1 MSDLTNPS
9 QEHPASEASDP
20 VFIEA
25 EPAPAT
31 DATIEMPIRVFTLE
45 EAGALVPTLRKLFYQ
60 AHLDLRRKH
69 DELIVFRRL
78 HQQKQHLS
86 GQDTDD
92 DVLQSHVDAFD
103 ATLKHWLQQVADLG
117 VLVKDFERGLIDF
130 PYRSKSG
137 QLFFLCWHPGEDGV
151 FYFRLPTEELNAR
164 KPITILPD

>member
-9 QEHPASEASDP
+9 QEHPASETSEAAFMDVGSAS
-20 VFIEA
+20 
-25 EPAPAT
+25 PANA
-31 DATIEMPIRVFTLE
+31 AAEMPIRVFTLE
-45 EAGALVPTLRKLFYQ
+45 EAGALVPTLRKLFYE

-78 HQQKQHLS
+78 HQQKQHLL
-86 GQDTDD
+86 GQDGDD
-92 DVLQSHVDAFD
+92 DVLQAHVDAFD
-103 ATLKHWLQQVADLG
+103 ATLKHWLQKVADLG